1 MSILFE
7 LFYTFLKVGLFSF
20 GGGYGMLSVIQ
31 GEVVTRHAW
40 LTSAEFTDIVAISQ
54 MTPGPIGINSA
65 TYVGYTAA
73 MNATGSPAVAVAGSL
88 LASLAVMLPSF
99 VIMLTI
105 SRYFMKY
112 SKSNSVE
119 AVFRALRPAVVGLI
133 ASAALLLMTVEN
145 FGSPTESTMQ
155 FVVSVLLFVGAFV
168 ATYRFKVSPIVIVI
182 VCGAIGGLFYGLAGG
197 CWWFAG
203 GN

>member
-1 MSILFE
+1 MIILLE
-7 LFYTFLKVGLFSF
+7 LFYTFIKVGLFSF

-31 GEVVTRHAW
+31 GEIVTRHAW
-40 LTSAEFTDIVAISQ
+40 LTSTEFVDIVAVSQ

-65 TYVGYTAA
+65 TYVGFTAA

-112 SKSNSVE
+112 CKHPLVESV
-119 AVFRALRPAVVGLI
+119 FNFLRPAVVGLI
-133 ASAALLLMTVEN
+133 ASAALLLMTEEN
-145 FGSPTESTMQ
+145 FGSPTKDTVQ
-155 FVVSVLLFVGAFV
+155 FVVSLLLFVAAFV
-168 ATYRFKVSPIVIVI
+168 AAKWFKVSPILIV
-182 VCGAIGGLFYGLAGG
+182 VACGAAGGLFYGWAGG
-197 CWWFAG
+197 C
-203 GN
+203 

>member
-182 VCGAIGGLFYGLAGG
+182 VCGVIGGLFYGLAGG
-197 CWWFAG
+197 LPVVCWW
-203 GN
+203 